1 MAQRRIGP
9 HAPLLL
15 AALLAP
21 LFLMSCESSANPDT
35 GPDTRPERGSD
46 AATVTGT
53 APQAPAPA
61 EGAPRLVAADE
72 SVRPG
77 INKSFKNPELDPS
90 KFKKRFEGESREVY
104 FRRGRI
110 TKAARIEPGM
120 SVADVG
126 AGTGLFMDLF
136 SRAVGPE
143 GKVYAIDIAPK
154 LVDFMKE
161 RAAKRGYDNVEP
173 RLCSEKSIDMPANS
187 VDVVFVC
194 DTYHHFEY
202 PQATLASIHK
212 ALRPGGHLVIVDFE
226 RIPGKSRPWI
236 LGHVRAGKEVFS
248 KEITAAGFELVEE
261 PDLGLKENYLRRFIK
276 R

>member
-1 MAQRRIGP
+1 MQLPSRAQPPRPPRPPRVPPASSPPTRACARASIRASRIP
-9 HAPLLL
+9 
-15 AALLAP
+15 
-21 LFLMSCESSANPDT
+21 SS
-35 GPDTRPERGSD
+35 TR
-46 AATVTGT
+46 A
-53 APQAPAPA
+53 
-61 EGAPRLVAADE
+61 
-72 SVRPG
+72 
-77 INKSFKNPELDPS
+77 